1 MGTEVVRGRGRR
13 ALPAALV
20 VSLVLNTALAAWWW
34 QAARVHPFYGP
45 APDTAIKQGTGLIP
59 SVKPGSPA
67 QTPAAPPFR
76 WNDVESADYRQYI
89 ANLRAIGCPEAT
101 IRDLIVA
108 DLNGLYSARMQ
119 AIWQR
124 PVWVYWKKSRNSSPT
139 PDQVRQ
145 LMALDREKAGILKEL
160 LGITANVQE
169 LIDTVYLQTWGSG
182 HELLFLPADKRE
194 AALQVL
200 NESGFAERL
209 AKFQELNQGM
219 PPGRDLFA
227 EELKI
232 LAPVLSPTELEEF
245 RLRHSPTAQQLC
257 NEVAYLNC
265 TPAEFKALMDLRE
278 QDLGPAAANLGVDHA
293 IAADE
298 IRKLL
303 GDDRARDFERVSDMG
318 YFSMHAAADQA
329 GLPADLAD
337 QAGQIAYDL
346 RTAAEHIA
354 RNTTLS
360 TEERQRQV
368 QALMAPAEARLE
380 AALGDQA
387 GAAIRV
393 NLRNVLTTAAQQI
406 KP

>member
-1 MGTEVVRGRGRR
+1 VAIAASL
-13 ALPAALV
+13 ALNV
-20 VSLVLNTALAAWWW
+20 ALAAWWIHLASRHP
-34 QAARVHPFYGP
+34 AAGLVSEKSA
-45 APDTAIKQGTGLIP
+45 APKLAGYR
-59 SVKPGSPA
+59 SAKPDPPGK
-67 QTPAAPPFR
+67 TPAVPPFR
-76 WNDVESADYRQYI
+76 WSDVESTDYRQYI

-200 NESGFAERL
+200 TESGFAERL

-245 RLRHSPTAQQLC
+245 RLRHSPTAQQLR

-265 TPAEFKALMDLRE
+265 TPAEFKELMDLRE

-293 IAADE
+293 IAVDE

-318 YFSMHAAADQA
+318 YFNVHAAADRA

-346 RTAAEHIA
+346 RTAAELIA

-393 NLRNVLTTAAQQI
+393 NLRNVLTMTAQPI